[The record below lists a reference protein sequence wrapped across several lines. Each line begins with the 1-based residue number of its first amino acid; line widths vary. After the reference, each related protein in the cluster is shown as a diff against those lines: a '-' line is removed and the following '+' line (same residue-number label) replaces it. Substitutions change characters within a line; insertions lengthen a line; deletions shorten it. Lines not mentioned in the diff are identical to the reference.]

1 MKHLK
6 EYFDYNEGMDQPH
19 SREMEN
25 YMFFQNLMTI
35 KREIEHIMSLDHAK
49 VDQILHDGHGWALDH
64 VATSTDDILE
74 VSNFLKNSIEA
85 HSSEEM
91 PDEET
96 VLVTNIEDV
105 QMEESSCPSCG
116 GEMME
121 GYCPNCK

>member
-6 EYFDYNEGMDQPH
+6 EYYDYNEGAEAPH

-35 KREIEHIMSLDHAK
+35 KREIEHIMSLDQSK
-49 VDQILHDGHGWALDH
+49 VDEILHNGHGWALDH
-64 VATSTDDILE
+64 VATSADDILE
-74 VSNFLKNSIEA
+74 VSNFLKNSLES

-91 PDEET
+91 PGEET

-105 QMEESSCPSCG
+105 EMEESACPSCG
-116 GEMME
+116 TEMSE